1 LCCENGEER
10 KLPTNAQQVEN
21 WDCFALSLFGL
32 PFFAGWSGVDVYFTL
47 RVLPKSSLFVLPNNN
62 NRKSRFQQKFK
73 FFFLQSSFYNF
84 FQLFAAHRKSFRVSL
99 LC

>member
-47 RVLPKSSLFVLPNNN
+47 RVLPKSSLFCATQQQQ
-62 NRKSRFQQKFK
+62 QQKK
-73 FFFLQSSFYNF
+73 QIPT
-84 FQLFAAHRKSFRVSL
+84 KV
-99 LC
+99 